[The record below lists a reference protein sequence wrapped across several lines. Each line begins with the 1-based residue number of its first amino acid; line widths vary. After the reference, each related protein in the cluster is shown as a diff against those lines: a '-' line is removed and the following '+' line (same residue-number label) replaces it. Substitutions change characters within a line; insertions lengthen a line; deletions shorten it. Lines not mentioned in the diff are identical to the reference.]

1 MKKPEKLSFEEFMN
15 TMISFYVDD
24 SFEDKM
30 EWEQKQRIKETRKLY
45 KQIEAIS
52 THDGLEKY
60 IRSDKESL
68 HNLTN
73 LLGVSEENFKRVVS
87 MIRRKHGDNFVSEW
101 NVKEIRNRML
111 ADNYYMKEICGLLL
125 GENDYSKEIPR
136 FVLKQLLIDGKKLKT
151 FSSTHVLLEMIKNS
165 FKGTYSTRV
174 GREIEDLVEGII
186 RDAVGEHYVCR
197 KKVFDRNIDFVIPDT
212 KNPKV
217 LIEVSYMVTTGSGQS
232 TKRETMI
239 SVAREISNRN
249 MHDVDKMIFVNVIDG
264 AGWLARQ
271 KDLKRIYNASD
282 YVINME
288 NLEKLKEILLYYYKT
303 D

>member
-1 MKKPEKLSFEEFMN
+1 MPFEEFKD
-15 TMISFYVDD
+15 TMVSFYVED

-30 EWEQKQRIKETRKLY
+30 ESEQKQRIKETRKLY

-52 THDGLEKY
+52 TYDGLEGY
-60 IRSDKESL
+60 ICKDEESL

-87 MIRRKHGDNFVSEW
+87 MIRRNHGDKFVSEW
-101 NVKEIRNRML
+101 NIKEVRNNMI
-111 ADNYYMKEICGLLL
+111 ADDFYMKEICGLLL
-125 GENDYSKEIPR
+125 GESDYSRKIPR
-136 FVLKQLLIDGKKLKT
+136 FVLKQLLIDDKKLKT
-151 FSSTHVLLEMIKNS
+151 FSSPRVLSEMIKNS

-174 GREIEDLVEGII
+174 GRKIEDLVEGVI

-197 KKVFDRNIDFVIPDT
+197 RKVFDRNIDFVIPDAD
-212 KNPKV
+212 NPKV

-239 SVAREISNRN
+239 SVAKEVNNRN
-249 MHDVDKMIFVNVIDG
+249 MHDTGRIIFVNVIDG

-271 KDLKRIYNASD
+271 KDLERIYNASD
-282 YVINME
+282 YVINMD
-288 NLEKLKEILLYYYKT
+288 NLEELKKILLFYYNAE
-303 D
+303 

>member
-1 MKKPEKLSFEEFMN
+1 MEKPEKISFEEFMD
-15 TMISFYVDD
+15 TMMSFYVDD

-30 EWEQKQRIKETRKLY
+30 ELEQKQRIKETRKLY

-52 THDGLEKY
+52 TYDGLEEY
-60 IRSDKESL
+60 IRNDKESL

-87 MIRRKHGDNFVSEW
+87 MIRRNHGDRFVSEW
-101 NVKEIRNRML
+101 NVKEVRNRML
-111 ADNYYMKEICGLLL
+111 TDEFYMKEICGLLL
-125 GENDYSKEIPR
+125 GESDYSQEIPR
-136 FVLKQLLIDGKKLKT
+136 FVLKQLLIDAKKLKT
-151 FSSTHVLLEMIKNS
+151 FSSSKVLPEMIKNS

-174 GREIEDLVEGII
+174 GREIEDLVEDVIK
-186 RDAVGEHYVCR
+186 DAVGEDYVCR
-197 KKVFDRNIDFVIPDT
+197 RKVFDRNIDFVIPDDE
-212 KNPKV
+212 NPKV

-239 SVAREISNRN
+239 SVAKEINNRN
-249 MHDVDKMIFVNVIDG
+249 MHDTDKIIFVNVIDG

-282 YVINME
+282 YVINMG
-288 NLEKLKEILLYYYKT
+288 NLDELKRILLYYYKA